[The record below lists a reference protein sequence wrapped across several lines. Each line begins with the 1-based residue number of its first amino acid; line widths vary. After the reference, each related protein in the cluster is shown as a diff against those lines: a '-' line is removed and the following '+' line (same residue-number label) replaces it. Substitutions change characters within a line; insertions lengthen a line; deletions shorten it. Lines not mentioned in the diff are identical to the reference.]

1 MSYKVIG
8 LAPIERTAAGKYLTD
23 DAIADLEQQAPRRT
37 ALIKAQEPKDRIN
50 GRQVDRNAIEETVMD
65 KLVLGWLLG
74 VPVVMLVL
82 LQYWM

>member
-8 LAPIERTAAGKYLTD
+8 LPPIESATAGTYLTV
-23 DAIADLEQQAPRRT
+23 DAIADLQHLAPRLT
-37 ALIKAQEPKDRIN
+37 APIGPTPQDRIN
-50 GRQVDRNAIEETVMD
+50 GRQVDRNVIEETVMD

-82 LQYWM
+82 LQYLI